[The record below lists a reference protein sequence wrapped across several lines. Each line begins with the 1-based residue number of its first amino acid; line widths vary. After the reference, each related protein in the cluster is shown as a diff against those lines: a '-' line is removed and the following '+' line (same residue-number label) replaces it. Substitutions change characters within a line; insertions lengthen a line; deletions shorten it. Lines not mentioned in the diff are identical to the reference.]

1 MGFGS
6 LQRISREKRPTPGLP
21 HPAVLRSQ
29 AFSTSQRFIP
39 SPTVPVLFH
48 TGSTRGILDPAEFSP
63 PEDRPPFGFPS
74 RHDVACRFKRRDRYR
89 PIV

>member
-39 SPTVPVLFH
+39 SPTVPALFH
-48 TGSTRGILDPAEFSP
+48 TGSTRGILDPAELSP
-63 PEDRPPFGFPS
+63 PEDRSAFRLPIPS
-74 RHDVACRFKRRDRYR
+74 
-89 PIV
+89 